1 MKSINLL
8 THLRSREDISEKDFI
23 LYAKLEC
30 QSPSKVTKSWEEDDL
45 ASFCHEFAD
54 EGYAFFDD
62 FFYNFKIEQIS
73 KEFDLLRIGQN
84 DLINIELKHD
94 ATKDRILKQLVQN
107 RYYLAFLDTP
117 IYSFTYI
124 AKTHE
129 LYMFKDNDIVL
140 CDINILR
147 TLLKNQEVRPIE
159 DLNALFRPDAFLVSP
174 FTQPDRFLRHQYF
187 LTDQQRMIEGEIL
200 KNIEEDNYNYYA
212 ISGEYGTGKT
222 LLCYDMGKEM
232 MNHYETA
239 ILHCAKA
246 NEGIKTLNAHGF
258 KIYDLSLFD
267 QIDFSALKIL
277 LIDESQRLSPKQRS
291 SLLVRLSS
299 HHTIGIF
306 VYDPHG
312 YYDDLKQY
320 LSFLDDS
327 GELRSFHLTH
337 RIRTNKVMAGFINAL
352 LYSHH
357 VPKHLDYSAISL
369 VSVTNHKQAQDYLSY
384 LQTKGY
390 YSFDLAKTS
399 EDYYN
404 GGDILDDEGLAGCEF
419 DNVALS
425 LDERFY
431 YDEEGR
437 LKAKPLISL
446 FMLYQAVTRVRRKLC
461 IVVINNAS
469 VFTKGLKILGEA
481 YE

>member
-8 THLRSREDISEKDFI
+8 THLRSRKNIDEKDFI

-30 QSPSKVTKSWEEDDL
+30 QSVSKVTKSWEEDDL
-45 ASFCHEFAD
+45 ESFCQEFGEED
-54 EGYAFFDD
+54 YVFFDH

-73 KEFDLLRIGQN
+73 KEFDLLRIGTKEI
-84 DLINIELKHD
+84 INIELKHD
-94 ATKDRILKQLVQN
+94 ATKDRILKQLLQN

-129 LYMFKDNDIVL
+129 LYMLKDQNIEK
-140 CDINILR
+140 CDVSV
-147 TLLKNQEVRPIE
+147 LKNLLINQEIRRVD
-159 DLNALFRPDAFLVSP
+159 DLNTLFQPELFLVSP
-174 FTQPDRFLRHQYF
+174 FAKPQRFLAHAYF

-222 LLCYDMGKEM
+222 LLCYDMAKEM
-232 MNHYETA
+232 MSHYQTA

-246 NEGIKTLNAHGF
+246 NSGIKTLNENGY
-258 KIYDLSLFD
+258 KIYDLSRFD
-267 QIDFSALKIL
+267 EIEYKNLKIL
-277 LIDESQRLSPKQRS
+277 LIDESQRLTPKQRS
-291 SLLVRLSS
+291 SLLVKLST
-299 HHTIGIF
+299 HHTVGIF

-357 VPKHLDYSAISL
+357 VPKHQDYSAISL
-369 VSVTNHKQAQDYLSY
+369 VSVSSVKEAQEYLSY
-384 LQTKGY
+384 LATKGY
-390 YSFDLAKTS
+390 YSFDLEKSS
-399 EDYYN
+399 ESYYEEQ
-404 GGDILDDEGLAGCEF
+404 DPFYEEGIAGCEF
-419 DNVALS
+419 DKVALT

-437 LKAKPLISL
+437 LKAKPMVNL
-446 FMLYQAVTRVRRKLC
+446 FMLYQAVTRVRKKLC
-461 IVVINNAS
+461 VIVINNGP
-469 VFTKGLKILGEA
+469 VFTKGLRILGET